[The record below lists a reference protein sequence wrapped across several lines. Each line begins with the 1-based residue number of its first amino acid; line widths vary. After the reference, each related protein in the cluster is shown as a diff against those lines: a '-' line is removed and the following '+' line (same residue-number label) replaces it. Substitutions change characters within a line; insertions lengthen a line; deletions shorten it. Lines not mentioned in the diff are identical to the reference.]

1 MGAPVLQF
9 KRGQFSNLPGLRAGE
24 PGFTTDK
31 FDLYVGIDS
40 TTSSNKF
47 FGSHRYWNRET
58 ATVGSSVRVVEGSNN
73 GSNYIELKSPN
84 SLAQNVTYTLPAT
97 DVANGI
103 LVSDGSGNLSYTT
116 TVTGSGSG
124 LSAGTVPLSSLDI
137 DGGTDIGA
145 AIVDADEFIVDD
157 GGTGTNRKVDA
168 SRIKDYV
175 LGGGQ
180 GANFSAINVT
190 GITTAAFVDATQLKV
205 SGVSTFTG
213 AIDANGNL
221 DVAGTATFATP
232 LANSNLANST
242 VSYGG
247 ISLALGGSDA
257 TPAFDLTDA
266 TNYPTSSLT
275 GTITN
280 AQLAGS
286 IEDGKLNKVTTAN
299 KVDLSSLDIDGGT
312 DIGAAIVDGDEF
324 IIDDGGNG
332 TNRKTDASRIKDYV
346 LGGGQGANFS
356 AINVTGI
363 TTVAFVDATQLKV
376 SGVSTFTGTV
386 DINGAIDA
394 DGGANIAGG
403 ETVLSSATVS
413 DLTDNRVVIAGAS
426 GALEDSGNLTFN
438 GSKLTVTGNAQVTSD
453 LDVDGGANVSG
464 GLVADTAKVSD
475 LTSGR
480 VVLAGTAGEIE
491 DSGNLTFDGSTLAVT
506 GSQTIS
512 SNLTL
517 SGNADF
523 NGNLDVD
530 GTTNLDAVDID
541 GAVDMASSLTI
552 AGNID
557 ANGDLDV
564 DGTTNLDVVDIDGAV
579 DMASSLTIAGNI
591 DANGDLDVDGVT
603 NLDVVDIDGAV
614 DMASTLT
621 VSGQTDLNGDIN
633 LGNATSDTITPV
645 GRFDAALVPASDGSI
660 DLGTSSLEYKDLFI
674 DGTAHIDTLDVDE
687 NAGIVGNATVGGT
700 LGVTGESTLASAKV
714 SDLTAGRV
722 VLAGTDGAIEDSG
735 NLTFDGSTVG
745 VTGAVT
751 ASGTVTANQFS
762 GSGAGLTGGTT
773 PLSTLDIDGG
783 TDIGADIQDADEFI
797 VDDGGTGTNRKTD
810 ASRIKDYV
818 LGGGQ
823 GANFSAINVTGITTV
838 AFVDATQLKVSGV
851 STFTGTVDVNGAIDA
866 DGGGNIAGGLVADT
880 AKVSDLTD
888 GRVVLAGTDGE
899 LEDSGNLTFNGSQ
912 LGVTGTVNASSTVTA
927 SAFHTGAEGSA
938 IRVTSNT
945 ISGPATITLDPAGV
959 GDNTGKVVI
968 AGDFQ
973 VDGTTTTV
981 NSTTVTVTDKNILVA
996 DGAANDAAADGG
1008 GITIESGE
1016 GNKTF
1021 QFEATGDNLG
1031 SSENLN
1037 IASGKVYKV
1046 NNVETLSA
1054 TTLGSAVVNSSLT
1067 NVGTLTGLTV
1077 SGNASIEGNVDLGNA
1092 TSDTITATGRFD
1104 SDLVPST
1111 DGARDLGTSTLEW
1124 KDLYLDG
1131 TAHIDTLDV
1140 DANAGIVGNATVGGT
1155 LGVTGESTLA
1165 SAKVS
1170 DLTDGRVVTAGTDGA
1185 LEDSANLTFNGSK
1198 LTVTGN
1204 AQITSDLDVDGGMN
1218 VSGGESTM
1226 SSATV
1231 SDLTSGRV
1239 VLAGTSGAIEDSGNL
1254 TFNGTLLNVTGNVTA
1269 SGTLTANG
1277 DVDLG
1282 NATSDTITA
1291 TGRFDSDLVPAADGT
1306 SDLGT
1311 SDNEWQDLFIDGT
1324 AKIDTLT
1331 VDENAGITGNLTV
1344 TGNSTFN
1351 GNIDLGDATSDT
1363 ITATGRFDSDLVP
1376 STDGARDL
1384 GSSSLEWKDLFLDGT
1399 AHVDTLDVDANA
1411 GIIGNATV
1419 GGTLGVTGESTLAS
1433 ATVSD
1438 LTAGR
1443 VVLAGTAGA
1452 IEDSGN
1458 LTFNG
1463 SLLNVTGA
1471 VTSSGAVNIDDATQS
1486 TSNTTG
1492 ALIVD
1497 GGVGIAKNAHI
1508 GGTLDVDGQITSAAP
1523 LRNSTGGGLIA
1534 GVGVHSTSSAGLVT
1548 AFKFRGTGLEDFI
1561 VEDGIADIV
1570 VTGVAASTFTTQQ
1583 TTVATEGQTAFTV
1596 SASYTN
1602 GFVDV
1607 YLNGI
1612 RLITGVDYTETNAS
1626 TVTLASGATA
1636 GDEIQTVSWKE
1647 LGDLIHVQSLKT
1659 AADLTVTGV
1668 ATATGGFVG
1677 DLTGDVTGNADSA
1690 TVGTTITV
1698 ADESSDTTC
1707 FPLFATAATGNLGAK
1722 SGSNLTFNSNT
1733 GALSATSF
1741 AGSGSGLTAGTTP
1754 ITTLDIDGATD
1765 IGGDLADADLFI
1777 VDDGAG
1783 GTNRKITF
1791 ERLSENILGGSSG
1804 ATFAAVNVTGIGTF
1818 GGIIDG
1824 NGGANISGGAGLV
1837 ASTAKVSDLTAGRVV
1852 LAGTDGE
1859 IEDSGNL
1866 TFNGSKLTVTGN
1878 AQVTSD
1884 LDVDGGMNVSGGESV
1899 MSSATVSDLTSG
1911 RVVLAGTSGA
1921 IEDSGNLTFDGSTLG
1936 VTGAVT
1942 ASGTVTAN
1950 GAFVA
1955 NGNVDLGN
1963 ATSDTITATGRFDSD
1978 LVPSGDGAR
1987 DLGSS
1992 TLEWM
1997 DLHLD
2002 GTAHIDTLDVDEN
2015 AGIDGSL
2022 TVGTTLGVSGE
2033 STLAS
2038 AKVSDLTSGRV
2049 VLAGTAGAIEDS
2061 GNLTFNGSTLAVTG
2075 SITASSNVTV
2085 TGNLTVN
2092 GTTTQ
2097 INTVN
2102 TTIEDT
2108 LLELQKVDGGNLGS
2122 DTNKDVGIVMNY
2134 YDGSA
2139 KKAAIFWDD
2148 SAGRFAL
2155 ASEATET
2162 TGVLGSLTY
2171 GGLEVGSLYLND
2183 CAGASQVISCSGTTR
2198 SLENITIDGG
2208 SF

>member
-145 AIVDADEFIVDD
+145 AITDGDEFIVDD
-157 GGTGTNRKVDA
+157 GGNGTNRKVDA

-180 GANFSAINVT
+180 GANFAAIKVT
-190 GITTAAFVDATQLKV
+190 GI
-205 SGVSTFTG
+205 STLG
-213 AIDANGNL
+213 
-221 DVAGTATFATP
+221 FA
-232 LANSNLANST
+232 
-242 VSYGG
+242 
-247 ISLALGGSDA
+247 
-257 TPAFDLTDA
+257 
-266 TNYPTSSLT
+266 
-275 GTITN
+275 
-280 AQLAGS
+280 
-286 IEDGKLNKVTTAN
+286 
-299 KVDLSSLDIDGGT
+299 
-312 DIGAAIVDGDEF
+312 
-324 IIDDGGNG
+324 
-332 TNRKTDASRIKDYV
+332 
-346 LGGGQGANFS
+346 
-356 AINVTGI
+356 
-363 TTVAFVDATQLKV
+363 DATQLKV

-386 DINGAIDA
+386 DVNGAIDA

-403 ETVLSSATVS
+403 
-413 DLTDNRVVIAGAS
+413 
-426 GALEDSGNLTFN
+426 
-438 GSKLTVTGNAQVTSD
+438 
-453 LDVDGGANVSG
+453 
-464 GLVADTAKVSD
+464 LVADSAAISD

-480 VVLAGTAGEIE
+480 VVLAGTAGELE
-491 DSGNLTFDGSTLAVT
+491 DSGNLTFDGTTLAVT

-517 SGNADF
+517 TGNADF
-523 NGNLDVD
+523 NGDLDVD
-530 GTTNLDAVDID
+530 GTTNLDVVDID
-541 GAVDMASSLTI
+541 GAVDMASTLTI

-579 DMASSLTIAGNI
+579 DMASTLTIAGNI
-591 DANGDLDVDGVT
+591 DANGDLDVDGTT
-603 NLDVVDIDGAV
+603 NLDAVDIDGAV

-621 VSGQTDLNGDIN
+621 VAGQTDLNGDIN
-633 LGNATSDTITPV
+633 LGNATSDTITPT
-645 GRFDAALVPASDGSI
+645 GRFDAALVPATDGAI
-660 DLGTSSLEYKDLFI
+660 DLGTSTLEYKDLFI

-700 LGVTGESTLASAKV
+700 LGVTGDATLSA
-714 SDLTAGRV
+714 DL
-722 VLAGTDGAIEDSG
+722 D
-735 NLTFDGSTVG
+735 
-745 VTGAVT
+745 VT
-751 ASGTVTANQFS
+751 GTVTGNSFS
-762 GSGAGLTGGTT
+762 GSGSGLTAGTT
-773 PLSTLDIDGG
+773 PITTLDIDGG
-783 TDIGADIQDADEFI
+783 TDLGGDLADGDLIV
-797 VDDGGTGTNRKTD
+797 VDDGANGTNRKS
-810 ASRIKDYV
+810 AMSRVKEYV
-818 LGGGQ
+818 LGGGS
-823 GANFSAINVTGITTV
+823 GATFAAINVTGISTL
-838 AFVDATQLKVSGV
+838 AFVDSTQLKVSGV

-866 DGGGNIAGGLVADT
+866 DGGANIAGGLVADT

-912 LGVTGTVNASSTVTA
+912 LGVTGTVNASSTVTG

-938 IRVTSNT
+938 IRVTSDT

-981 NSTTVTVTDKNILVA
+981 NSTTVTVADKNILVA
-996 DGAANDAAADGG
+996 DGAANDAAANGG

-1037 IASGKVYKV
+1037 VASGKVYKI

-1104 SDLVPST
+1104 SDLVPSA
-1111 DGARDLGTSTLEW
+1111 DGA
-1124 KDLYLDG
+1124 
-1131 TAHIDTLDV
+1131 
-1140 DANAGIVGNATVGGT
+1140 
-1155 LGVTGESTLA
+1155 
-1165 SAKVS
+1165 
-1170 DLTDGRVVTAGTDGA
+1170 
-1185 LEDSANLTFNGSK
+1185 
-1198 LTVTGN
+1198 
-1204 AQITSDLDVDGGMN
+1204 
-1218 VSGGESTM
+1218 
-1226 SSATV
+1226 
-1231 SDLTSGRV
+1231 
-1239 VLAGTSGAIEDSGNL
+1239 
-1254 TFNGTLLNVTGNVTA
+1254 
-1269 SGTLTANG
+1269 
-1277 DVDLG
+1277 
-1282 NATSDTITA
+1282 
-1291 TGRFDSDLVPAADGT
+1291 

-1331 VDENAGITGNLTV
+1331 VDENAGVTGNLTV
-1344 TGNSTFN
+1344 TGGSTFN
-1351 GNIDLGDATSDT
+1351 GNVDIGNATSDT
-1363 ITATGRFDSDLVP
+1363 VTVTGRFDSDLVP

-1384 GSSSLEWKDLFLDGT
+1384 GTSTLEWKDLFLDGT
-1399 AHVDTLDVDANA
+1399 AHIDTLDVDANA

-1438 LTAGR
+1438 LTSGR
-1443 VVLAGTAGA
+1443 VVLAGTAGSL
-1452 IEDSGN
+1452 EDSGN
-1458 LTFNG
+1458 LTFDG
-1463 SLLNVTGA
+1463 STLNVTGA

-1596 SASYTN
+1596 DASYTD

-1626 TVTLASGATA
+1626 TITLASGATA

-1659 AADLTVTGV
+1659 VSDLTVSGV
-1668 ATATGGFVG
+1668 ATVTGGVIGDVTG
-1677 DLTGDVTGNADSA
+1677 DLTGNADSA
-1690 TVGTTITV
+1690 TVATTITV

-1707 FPLFATAATGNLGAK
+1707 FPLFATAATGNLAPK
-1722 SGSNLTFNSNT
+1722 SGTNLTFNSDT

-1818 GGIIDG
+1818 GGILDA

-1837 ASTAKVSDLTAGRVV
+1837 ASTAKVSDLTSGRVV

-1921 IEDSGNLTFDGSTLG
+1921 L
-1936 VTGAVT
+1936 
-1942 ASGTVTAN
+1942 
-1950 GAFVA
+1950 
-1955 NGNVDLGN
+1955 
-1963 ATSDTITATGRFDSD
+1963 
-1978 LVPSGDGAR
+1978 
-1987 DLGSS
+1987 
-1992 TLEWM
+1992 
-1997 DLHLD
+1997 
-2002 GTAHIDTLDVDEN
+2002 
-2015 AGIDGSL
+2015 
-2022 TVGTTLGVSGE
+2022 
-2033 STLAS
+2033 
-2038 AKVSDLTSGRV
+2038 
-2049 VLAGTAGAIEDS
+2049 EDS

-2075 SITASSNVTV
+2075 AITASSNVTV
-2085 TGNLTVN
+2085 SGNLTVN

-2122 DTNKDVGIVMNY
+2122 DTNKDVGVVMNY

-2162 TGVLGSLTY
+2162 GGVLGSLTY
-2171 GGLEVGSLYLND
+2171 GGLEVGSLYVND

>member
-40 TTSSNKF
+40 TTSNNKF
-47 FGSHRYWNRET
+47 FGSHRYWNKET

-145 AIVDADEFIVDD
+145 AITDSDEFIVDD
-157 GGTGTNRKVDA
+157 GGG
-168 SRIKDYV
+168 
-175 LGGGQ
+175 
-180 GANFSAINVT
+180 
-190 GITTAAFVDATQLKV
+190 
-205 SGVSTFTG
+205 
-213 AIDANGNL
+213 
-221 DVAGTATFATP
+221 
-232 LANSNLANST
+232 
-242 VSYGG
+242 
-247 ISLALGGSDA
+247 
-257 TPAFDLTDA
+257 
-266 TNYPTSSLT
+266 
-275 GTITN
+275 
-280 AQLAGS
+280 
-286 IEDGKLNKVTTAN
+286 
-299 KVDLSSLDIDGGT
+299 
-312 DIGAAIVDGDEF
+312 
-324 IIDDGGNG
+324 G

-356 AINVTGI
+356 AINVSGI
-363 TTVAFVDATQLKV
+363 GSVAFADVTQLKV

-413 DLTDNRVVIAGAS
+413 DLTDNRVVIAGTS
-426 GALEDSGNLTFN
+426 GALEDS
-438 GSKLTVTGNAQVTSD
+438 A
-453 LDVDGGANVSG
+453 
-464 GLVADTAKVSD
+464 
-475 LTSGR
+475 
-480 VVLAGTAGEIE
+480 
-491 DSGNLTFDGSTLAVT
+491 NLTFDGSTLAVT

-512 SNLTL
+512 SNLTVT
-517 SGNADF
+517 GNATV
-523 NGNLDVD
+523 NGNVD
-530 GTTNLDAVDID
+530 
-541 GAVDMASSLTI
+541 
-552 AGNID
+552 
-557 ANGDLDV
+557 
-564 DGTTNLDVVDIDGAV
+564 
-579 DMASSLTIAGNI
+579 
-591 DANGDLDVDGVT
+591 
-603 NLDVVDIDGAV
+603 
-614 DMASTLT
+614 
-621 VSGQTDLNGDIN
+621 
-633 LGNATSDTITPV
+633 LGNATSDTITPT
-645 GRFDAALVPASDGSI
+645 GRFDAALVPATDGAI
-660 DLGTSSLEYKDLFI
+660 DLGTSSLEYKDLYL
-674 DGTAHIDTLDVDE
+674 DGTAHVDTLDVDE
-687 NAGIVGNATVGGT
+687 NAGIIGNATVGGT
-700 LGVTGESTLASAKV
+700 LGVTNDVTLSA
-714 SDLTAGRV
+714 DL
-722 VLAGTDGAIEDSG
+722 D
-735 NLTFDGSTVG
+735 
-745 VTGAVT
+745 VT
-751 ASGTVTANQFS
+751 GTVTGNSFS
-762 GSGAGLTGGTT
+762 GSGSGLTAGTT
-773 PLSTLDIDGG
+773 PITTLDIDGG
-783 TDIGADIQDADEFI
+783 TDIGADLVDADLI
-797 VDDGGTGTNRKTD
+797 VVDDGAGGTNRKS
-810 ASRIKDYV
+810 AMSRVKNYV
-818 LGGGQ
+818 LGGGS
-823 GANFSAINVTGITTV
+823 GATFAAINVTGISTV

-866 DGGGNIAGGLVADT
+866 DGGANIAGGLVANS
-880 AKVSDLTD
+880 AAISDLTD
-888 GRVVLAGTDGE
+888 GRVVLAGTSGE

-912 LGVTGTVNASSTVTA
+912 LGVTGTVNASSTVTG

-981 NSTTVTVTDKNILVA
+981 NSTTVTVADKNILVA
-996 DGAANDAAADGG
+996 DGAANDAAANGG

-1037 IASGKVYKV
+1037 VASGKVFKV
-1046 NNVETLSA
+1046 NNVDTLSA

-1067 NVGTLTGLTV
+1067 NVGTLTALTV
-1077 SGNASIEGNVDLGNA
+1077 SG
-1092 TSDTITATGRFD
+1092 
-1104 SDLVPST
+1104 
-1111 DGARDLGTSTLEW
+1111 TSTM
-1124 KDLYLDG
+1124 
-1131 TAHIDTLDV
+1131 
-1140 DANAGIVGNATVGGT
+1140 
-1155 LGVTGESTLA
+1155 
-1165 SAKVS
+1165 
-1170 DLTDGRVVTAGTDGA
+1170 
-1185 LEDSANLTFNGSK
+1185 
-1198 LTVTGN
+1198 
-1204 AQITSDLDVDGGMN
+1204 Q
-1218 VSGGESTM
+1218 
-1226 SSATV
+1226 
-1231 SDLTSGRV
+1231 
-1239 VLAGTSGAIEDSGNL
+1239 
-1254 TFNGTLLNVTGNVTA
+1254 
-1269 SGTLTANG
+1269 G
-1277 DVDLG
+1277 DV
-1282 NATSDTITA
+1282 N
-1291 TGRFDSDLVPAADGT
+1291 
-1306 SDLGT
+1306 
-1311 SDNEWQDLFIDGT
+1311 
-1324 AKIDTLT
+1324 
-1331 VDENAGITGNLTV
+1331 
-1344 TGNSTFN
+1344 
-1351 GNIDLGDATSDT
+1351 LGDATSDT
-1363 ITATGRFDSDLVP
+1363 VTVTGRFDSDLVP

-1384 GSSSLEWKDLFLDGT
+1384 GSSTLEWKDLFLDGT

-1411 GIIGNATV
+1411 GIVGSLTV
-1419 GGTLGVTGESTLAS
+1419 GTTLGVTGESTLAS
-1433 ATVSD
+1433 AKISD
-1438 LTAGR
+1438 LTSGR
-1443 VVLAGTAGA
+1443 VVLAGTSGA

-1471 VTSSGAVNIDDATQS
+1471 VTSSGAVNIDDTTQS

-1548 AFKFRGTGLEDFI
+1548 AFKFRGSGLENFI
-1561 VEDGIADIV
+1561 VEDGIADV
-1570 VTGVAASTFTTQQ
+1570 VMSGVAASTYTTQQ
-1583 TTVATEGQTAFTV
+1583 TTVATEGQTAV
-1596 SASYTN
+1596 SVNASYTD

-1607 YLNGI
+1607 YLNGV

-1677 DLTGDVTGNADSA
+1677 NITGDITGSLAN
-1690 TVGTTITV
+1690 
-1698 ADESSDTTC
+1698 
-1707 FPLFATAATGNLGAK
+1707 ATA
-1722 SGSNLTFNSNT
+1722 NT
-1733 GALSATSF
+1733 LP
-1741 AGSGSGLTAGTTP
+1741 LNV
-1754 ITTLDIDGATD
+1754 IDIDGATD
-1765 IGGDLADADLFI
+1765 IGGDIADADLFI
-1777 VDDGAG
+1777 IDDGAN
-1783 GTNRKITF
+1783 GTNRKVTF

-1884 LDVDGGMNVSGGESV
+1884 LDVDGGMNVSGGEST

-1921 IEDSGNLTFDGSTLG
+1921 IEDSGNLTF
-1936 VTGAVT
+1936 
-1942 ASGTVTAN
+1942 
-1950 GAFVA
+1950 
-1955 NGNVDLGN
+1955 
-1963 ATSDTITATGRFDSD
+1963 
-1978 LVPSGDGAR
+1978 
-1987 DLGSS
+1987 
-1992 TLEWM
+1992 
-1997 DLHLD
+1997 
-2002 GTAHIDTLDVDEN
+2002 
-2015 AGIDGSL
+2015 
-2022 TVGTTLGVSGE
+2022 
-2033 STLAS
+2033 
-2038 AKVSDLTSGRV
+2038 
-2049 VLAGTAGAIEDS
+2049 
-2061 GNLTFNGSTLAVTG
+2061 NGSTLAVTG
-2075 SITASSNVTV
+2075 AITASSNVTV
-2085 TGNLTVN
+2085 SGNLTVN

-2148 SAGRFAL
+2148 SAGRFAFG
-2155 ASEATET
+2155 STVSET
-2162 TGVLGSLTY
+2162 TGVLGSVTY
-2171 GGLEVGSLYLND
+2171 GGVEMGSLYLND

>member
-145 AIVDADEFIVDD
+145 AITDGDEFIVDD
-157 GGTGTNRKVDA
+157 GGNGTNRKVDA

-180 GANFSAINVT
+180 GANFAAIKVT
-190 GITTAAFVDATQLKV
+190 GI
-205 SGVSTFTG
+205 STLG
-213 AIDANGNL
+213 
-221 DVAGTATFATP
+221 FA
-232 LANSNLANST
+232 
-242 VSYGG
+242 
-247 ISLALGGSDA
+247 
-257 TPAFDLTDA
+257 
-266 TNYPTSSLT
+266 
-275 GTITN
+275 
-280 AQLAGS
+280 
-286 IEDGKLNKVTTAN
+286 
-299 KVDLSSLDIDGGT
+299 
-312 DIGAAIVDGDEF
+312 
-324 IIDDGGNG
+324 
-332 TNRKTDASRIKDYV
+332 
-346 LGGGQGANFS
+346 
-356 AINVTGI
+356 
-363 TTVAFVDATQLKV
+363 DATQLKV

-386 DINGAIDA
+386 DVNGAIDA

-403 ETVLSSATVS
+403 
-413 DLTDNRVVIAGAS
+413 
-426 GALEDSGNLTFN
+426 
-438 GSKLTVTGNAQVTSD
+438 
-453 LDVDGGANVSG
+453 
-464 GLVADTAKVSD
+464 LVADSAAISD

-480 VVLAGTAGEIE
+480 VVLAGTAGELE
-491 DSGNLTFDGSTLAVT
+491 DSGNLTFDGTTLAVT

-517 SGNADF
+517 TGNADF
-523 NGNLDVD
+523 NGDLDVD
-530 GTTNLDAVDID
+530 GTTNLDVVDID
-541 GAVDMASSLTI
+541 GAVDMASTLTI

-579 DMASSLTIAGNI
+579 DMASTLTIAGNI
-591 DANGDLDVDGVT
+591 DANGDLDVDGTT
-603 NLDVVDIDGAV
+603 NLDAVDIDGAV

-621 VSGQTDLNGDIN
+621 VAGQTDLNGDIN
-633 LGNATSDTITPV
+633 LGNATSDTITPT
-645 GRFDAALVPASDGSI
+645 GRFDAALVPATDGAI
-660 DLGTSSLEYKDLFI
+660 DLGTSTLEYKDLFI

-700 LGVTGESTLASAKV
+700 LGVTGDATLSA
-714 SDLTAGRV
+714 DL
-722 VLAGTDGAIEDSG
+722 D
-735 NLTFDGSTVG
+735 
-745 VTGAVT
+745 VT
-751 ASGTVTANQFS
+751 GTVTGNSFS
-762 GSGAGLTGGTT
+762 GSGSGLTAGTT
-773 PLSTLDIDGG
+773 PITTLDIDGG
-783 TDIGADIQDADEFI
+783 TDLGGDLADGDLIV
-797 VDDGGTGTNRKTD
+797 VDDGANGTNRKS
-810 ASRIKDYV
+810 AMSRVKEYV
-818 LGGGQ
+818 LGGGS
-823 GANFSAINVTGITTV
+823 GATFAAINVTGISTL
-838 AFVDATQLKVSGV
+838 AFVDSTQLKVSGV

-866 DGGGNIAGGLVADT
+866 DGGANIAGGLVADT

-912 LGVTGTVNASSTVTA
+912 LGVTGTVNASSTVTG

-981 NSTTVTVTDKNILVA
+981 NSTTVTVADKNILVA
-996 DGAANDAAADGG
+996 DGAANDAAANGG

-1037 IASGKVYKV
+1037 VASGKVYKI

-1104 SDLVPST
+1104 SDLVPSA
-1111 DGARDLGTSTLEW
+1111 DGA
-1124 KDLYLDG
+1124 
-1131 TAHIDTLDV
+1131 
-1140 DANAGIVGNATVGGT
+1140 
-1155 LGVTGESTLA
+1155 
-1165 SAKVS
+1165 
-1170 DLTDGRVVTAGTDGA
+1170 
-1185 LEDSANLTFNGSK
+1185 
-1198 LTVTGN
+1198 
-1204 AQITSDLDVDGGMN
+1204 
-1218 VSGGESTM
+1218 
-1226 SSATV
+1226 
-1231 SDLTSGRV
+1231 
-1239 VLAGTSGAIEDSGNL
+1239 
-1254 TFNGTLLNVTGNVTA
+1254 
-1269 SGTLTANG
+1269 
-1277 DVDLG
+1277 
-1282 NATSDTITA
+1282 
-1291 TGRFDSDLVPAADGT
+1291 

-1331 VDENAGITGNLTV
+1331 VDENAGVTGNLTV
-1344 TGNSTFN
+1344 TGGSTFN
-1351 GNIDLGDATSDT
+1351 GNVDIGNATSDT
-1363 ITATGRFDSDLVP
+1363 VTVTGRFDSDLVP

-1384 GSSSLEWKDLFLDGT
+1384 GTSTLEWKDLFLDGT
-1399 AHVDTLDVDANA
+1399 AHIDTLDVDANA

-1438 LTAGR
+1438 LTSGR
-1443 VVLAGTAGA
+1443 VVLAGTAGSL
-1452 IEDSGN
+1452 EDSGN
-1458 LTFNG
+1458 LTFDG
-1463 SLLNVTGA
+1463 STLNVTGA

-1596 SASYTN
+1596 DASYTN

-1626 TVTLASGATA
+1626 TITLASGATA

-1659 AADLTVTGV
+1659 VSDLTVSGV
-1668 ATATGGFVG
+1668 ATVTGGVIGDVTG
-1677 DLTGDVTGNADSA
+1677 DLTGNADSA
-1690 TVGTTITV
+1690 TVATTITV

-1707 FPLFATAATGNLGAK
+1707 FPLFATAATGNLAPK
-1722 SGSNLTFNSNT
+1722 SGTNLTFNSDT

-1818 GGIIDG
+1818 GGILDA

-1837 ASTAKVSDLTAGRVV
+1837 ASTAKVSDLTSGRVV

-1921 IEDSGNLTFDGSTLG
+1921 L
-1936 VTGAVT
+1936 
-1942 ASGTVTAN
+1942 
-1950 GAFVA
+1950 
-1955 NGNVDLGN
+1955 
-1963 ATSDTITATGRFDSD
+1963 
-1978 LVPSGDGAR
+1978 
-1987 DLGSS
+1987 
-1992 TLEWM
+1992 
-1997 DLHLD
+1997 
-2002 GTAHIDTLDVDEN
+2002 
-2015 AGIDGSL
+2015 
-2022 TVGTTLGVSGE
+2022 
-2033 STLAS
+2033 
-2038 AKVSDLTSGRV
+2038 
-2049 VLAGTAGAIEDS
+2049 EDS

-2075 SITASSNVTV
+2075 AITASSNVTV
-2085 TGNLTVN
+2085 SGNLTVN

-2122 DTNKDVGIVMNY
+2122 DTNKDVGVVMNY

-2162 TGVLGSLTY
+2162 GGVLGSLTY

>member
-84 SLAQNVTYTLPAT
+84 SLAQNVSYTLPAT

-145 AIVDADEFIVDD
+145 ALTDSDEFIVDD
-157 GGTGTNRKVDA
+157 GGG
-168 SRIKDYV
+168 
-175 LGGGQ
+175 
-180 GANFSAINVT
+180 
-190 GITTAAFVDATQLKV
+190 
-205 SGVSTFTG
+205 
-213 AIDANGNL
+213 
-221 DVAGTATFATP
+221 
-232 LANSNLANST
+232 
-242 VSYGG
+242 
-247 ISLALGGSDA
+247 
-257 TPAFDLTDA
+257 
-266 TNYPTSSLT
+266 
-275 GTITN
+275 
-280 AQLAGS
+280 
-286 IEDGKLNKVTTAN
+286 
-299 KVDLSSLDIDGGT
+299 
-312 DIGAAIVDGDEF
+312 
-324 IIDDGGNG
+324 G

-356 AINVTGI
+356 AINVSGI
-363 TTVAFVDATQLKV
+363 GSVAFADVTQLKV

-413 DLTDNRVVIAGAS
+413 DLTDNRVVIAGTS
-426 GALEDSGNLTFN
+426 GALEDSANLTFN

-453 LDVDGGANVSG
+453 LDVDGGMNVSG
-464 GLVADTAKVSD
+464 GESVMSSATVSD
-475 LTSGR
+475 LTDNR
-480 VVLAGTAGEIE
+480 VVIAGASGALEDSGNLTFNGSKLTVTGNAQITSDLDVDGGANIAGGETVLSSATVSDLTDNRVVIAGTSGALE

-512 SNLTL
+512 SNLTVT
-517 SGNADF
+517 GNATV
-523 NGNLDVD
+523 NGNVD
-530 GTTNLDAVDID
+530 
-541 GAVDMASSLTI
+541 
-552 AGNID
+552 
-557 ANGDLDV
+557 
-564 DGTTNLDVVDIDGAV
+564 
-579 DMASSLTIAGNI
+579 
-591 DANGDLDVDGVT
+591 
-603 NLDVVDIDGAV
+603 
-614 DMASTLT
+614 
-621 VSGQTDLNGDIN
+621 
-633 LGNATSDTITPV
+633 LGNATSDTITAT
-645 GRFDAALVPASDGSI
+645 GRFDSDLVPSTDGAR
-660 DLGTSSLEYKDLFI
+660 DLGSSTLEWKDLYL
-674 DGTAHIDTLDVDE
+674 DGTAHVDTLDVDV
-687 NAGIVGNATVGGT
+687 NAGIVGDATVGGT
-700 LGVTGESTLASAKV
+700 LGVTGDATLGA
-714 SDLTAGRV
+714 DL
-722 VLAGTDGAIEDSG
+722 D
-735 NLTFDGSTVG
+735 
-745 VTGAVT
+745 VTGT
-751 ASGTVTANQFS
+751 ITGNSFS
-762 GSGAGLTGGTT
+762 GSGSGLTAGTT
-773 PLSTLDIDGG
+773 PITTLDIDGG
-783 TDIGADIQDADEFI
+783 TDLGGDLADGDLIV
-797 VDDGGTGTNRKTD
+797 VDDGANGTNRKS
-810 ASRIKDYV
+810 ALSRVKNYV
-818 LGGGQ
+818 LGGGS
-823 GANFSAINVTGITTV
+823 GATFAAINVTGISTV

-851 STFTGTVDVNGAIDA
+851 STFTGTLDVNGAIDA
-866 DGGGNIAGGLVADT
+866 DGGANIAGGETVLSSAT
-880 AKVSDLTD
+880 VSDLTD
-888 GRVVLAGTDGE
+888 NRVVIAGTSGA
-899 LEDSGNLTFNGSQ
+899 LEDSGNLTFNGSE
-912 LGVTGTVNASSTVTA
+912 LGVTGTVNASSTVTG

-981 NSTTVTVTDKNILVA
+981 NSTTVTVADKNILVA
-996 DGAANDAAADGG
+996 DGAANDAAANGG

-1037 IASGKVYKV
+1037 VASGKVYKV
-1046 NNVETLSA
+1046 NNVDTLSA

-1067 NVGTLTGLTV
+1067 NVGTLTALTV
-1077 SGNASIEGNVDLGNA
+1077 SGTSTMQGDVNLGDA

-1104 SDLVPST
+1104 SDLVPS
-1111 DGARDLGTSTLEW
+1111 
-1124 KDLYLDG
+1124 
-1131 TAHIDTLDV
+1131 
-1140 DANAGIVGNATVGGT
+1140 
-1155 LGVTGESTLA
+1155 
-1165 SAKVS
+1165 
-1170 DLTDGRVVTAGTDGA
+1170 
-1185 LEDSANLTFNGSK
+1185 
-1198 LTVTGN
+1198 
-1204 AQITSDLDVDGGMN
+1204 
-1218 VSGGESTM
+1218 
-1226 SSATV
+1226 
-1231 SDLTSGRV
+1231 
-1239 VLAGTSGAIEDSGNL
+1239 
-1254 TFNGTLLNVTGNVTA
+1254 
-1269 SGTLTANG
+1269 
-1277 DVDLG
+1277 
-1282 NATSDTITA
+1282 
-1291 TGRFDSDLVPAADGT
+1291 ADGT

-1331 VDENAGITGNLTV
+1331 VDENAGVTGNLTV
-1344 TGNSTFN
+1344 TGGSTFN
-1351 GNIDLGDATSDT
+1351 GNVDIGNATSDT
-1363 ITATGRFDSDLVP
+1363 VTVTGRFDSDLVP

-1384 GSSSLEWKDLFLDGT
+1384 GSSTLEWKDLFLDGT

-1411 GIIGNATV
+1411 GIVGSLTV
-1419 GGTLGVTGESTLAS
+1419 GTTLGVTGESTLAS
-1433 ATVSD
+1433 AKISD
-1438 LTAGR
+1438 LTSGR
-1443 VVLAGTAGA
+1443 VVLAGTSGA

-1471 VTSSGAVNIDDATQS
+1471 VTSSGAVNIDDTTQS
-1486 TSNTTG
+1486 TSNTSG

-1548 AFKFRGTGLEDFI
+1548 AFKFRGSGLENFI
-1561 VEDGIADIV
+1561 VEDGIADV
-1570 VTGVAASTFTTQQ
+1570 VMSGVAASTYTTQQ
-1583 TTVATEGQTAFTV
+1583 TTIATEGQTAISV
-1596 SASYTN
+1596 DASYTD

-1607 YLNGI
+1607 YLNGV
-1612 RLITGVDYTETNAS
+1612 RLITGTDYTETNAS

-1765 IGGDLADADLFI
+1765 IGGDIADADLFI
-1777 VDDGAG
+1777 IDDGAN
-1783 GTNRKITF
+1783 GTNRKVTF

-1884 LDVDGGMNVSGGESV
+1884 LDVDGGMNVSGGESI

-1921 IEDSGNLTFDGSTLG
+1921 IEDSGNLTF
-1936 VTGAVT
+1936 
-1942 ASGTVTAN
+1942 
-1950 GAFVA
+1950 
-1955 NGNVDLGN
+1955 
-1963 ATSDTITATGRFDSD
+1963 
-1978 LVPSGDGAR
+1978 
-1987 DLGSS
+1987 
-1992 TLEWM
+1992 
-1997 DLHLD
+1997 
-2002 GTAHIDTLDVDEN
+2002 
-2015 AGIDGSL
+2015 
-2022 TVGTTLGVSGE
+2022 
-2033 STLAS
+2033 
-2038 AKVSDLTSGRV
+2038 
-2049 VLAGTAGAIEDS
+2049 
-2061 GNLTFNGSTLAVTG
+2061 NGSTLAVTG
-2075 SITASSNVTV
+2075 AITASSNVTV
-2085 TGNLTVN
+2085 SGNLTVN

-2155 ASEATET
+2155 ASEATEN

-2171 GGLEVGSLYLND
+2171 GGLEVGSLYVND

>member
-1 MGAPVLQF
+1 
-9 KRGQFSNLPGLRAGE
+9 
-24 PGFTTDK
+24 
-31 FDLYVGIDS
+31 
-40 TTSSNKF
+40 
-47 FGSHRYWNRET
+47 
-58 ATVGSSVRVVEGSNN
+58 
-73 GSNYIELKSPN
+73 
-84 SLAQNVTYTLPAT
+84 
-97 DVANGI
+97 
-103 LVSDGSGNLSYTT
+103 
-116 TVTGSGSG
+116 
-124 LSAGTVPLSSLDI
+124 
-137 DGGTDIGA
+137 
-145 AIVDADEFIVDD
+145 
-157 GGTGTNRKVDA
+157 
-168 SRIKDYV
+168 
-175 LGGGQ
+175 
-180 GANFSAINVT
+180 
-190 GITTAAFVDATQLKV
+190 
-205 SGVSTFTG
+205 
-213 AIDANGNL
+213 
-221 DVAGTATFATP
+221 
-232 LANSNLANST
+232 
-242 VSYGG
+242 
-247 ISLALGGSDA
+247 
-257 TPAFDLTDA
+257 
-266 TNYPTSSLT
+266 
-275 GTITN
+275 
-280 AQLAGS
+280 
-286 IEDGKLNKVTTAN
+286 
-299 KVDLSSLDIDGGT
+299 
-312 DIGAAIVDGDEF
+312 
-324 IIDDGGNG
+324 
-332 TNRKTDASRIKDYV
+332 
-346 LGGGQGANFS
+346 
-356 AINVTGI
+356 
-363 TTVAFVDATQLKV
+363 
-376 SGVSTFTGTV
+376 
-386 DINGAIDA
+386 
-394 DGGANIAGG
+394 
-403 ETVLSSATVS
+403 
-413 DLTDNRVVIAGAS
+413 
-426 GALEDSGNLTFN
+426 
-438 GSKLTVTGNAQVTSD
+438 
-453 LDVDGGANVSG
+453 
-464 GLVADTAKVSD
+464 
-475 LTSGR
+475 
-480 VVLAGTAGEIE
+480 
-491 DSGNLTFDGSTLAVT
+491 
-506 GSQTIS
+506 
-512 SNLTL
+512 
-517 SGNADF
+517 
-523 NGNLDVD
+523 
-530 GTTNLDAVDID
+530 
-541 GAVDMASSLTI
+541 
-552 AGNID
+552 
-557 ANGDLDV
+557 
-564 DGTTNLDVVDIDGAV
+564 
-579 DMASSLTIAGNI
+579 
-591 DANGDLDVDGVT
+591 
-603 NLDVVDIDGAV
+603 
-614 DMASTLT
+614 MASTLT

-660 DLGTSSLEYKDLFI
+660 DLGSSSLEYKDLFI

-938 IRVTSNT
+938 IRVTSDT

-981 NSTTVTVTDKNILVA
+981 NSTTVEVTDKNILIA
-996 DGAANDAAADGG
+996 NGAANDAAANGG

-1092 TSDTITATGRFD
+1092 SSDTVTVTGRFD

-1239 VLAGTSGAIEDSGNL
+1239 VLAGTAGAIEDSGNL
-1254 TFNGTLLNVTGNVTA
+1254 TFNGSLLNVTGNVTA

-1419 GGTLGVTGESTLAS
+1419 GGTLDVTGESTLAS

-1508 GGTLDVDGQITSAAP
+1508 GGTLDVDGQITSTAP

-1548 AFKFRGTGLEDFI
+1548 SFKFRGSGLENFI

-1570 VTGVAASTFTTQQ
+1570 VSGVAASTFTTQQ
-1583 TTVATEGQTAFTV
+1583 TTVATEGQTAFSV
-1596 SASYTN
+1596 DASYTD

-1612 RLITGVDYTETNAS
+1612 RLITGVDYTETNS
-1626 TVTLASGATA
+1626 TTVTLASGATA

-1659 AADLTVTGV
+1659 AADLTVSGV

-1677 DLTGDVTGNADSA
+1677 DITGDITGSLAN
-1690 TVGTTITV
+1690 
-1698 ADESSDTTC
+1698 
-1707 FPLFATAATGNLGAK
+1707 ATA
-1722 SGSNLTFNSNT
+1722 NT
-1733 GALSATSF
+1733 LP
-1741 AGSGSGLTAGTTP
+1741 LNV
-1754 ITTLDIDGATD
+1754 IDIDGGTD
-1765 IGGDLADADLFI
+1765 IGGDIADGDLFI
-1777 VDDGAG
+1777 IDDGAN
-1783 GTNRKITF
+1783 GTNRKVTF

-1837 ASTAKVSDLTAGRVV
+1837 ADTAKVSDLTAGRVV

-1911 RVVLAGTSGA
+1911 RVVLAGASGA

-2015 AGIDGSL
+2015 AGIVGNA
-2022 TVGTTLGVSGE
+2022 TVGGTLGVTGE

-2049 VLAGTAGAIEDS
+2049 VLAGTDGAIEDS

-2171 GGLEVGSLYLND
+2171 GGLEVGSLYVND